1 MKKICLLVVLF
12 FMFIPLFAS
21 ITFKSRVSFDTEE
34 MIKKAF
40 TEAIGNRKDIDITI
54 DKINLTDSD
63 ISFLINYKEKS
74 IEFSSPISLFQ
85 SELNNLFYYEEELY
99 WGGEQL
105 DYIYSSSFSSVSLIK
120 AKKGDIYSLRNNEG
134 KKEALFVV
142 SSLYDD
148 ATVLRALYQKDPK
161 VGMGLKKENNFSFS
175 LNAFSNIKFSDYGAI
190 FNIYY
195 STFTF
200 PFVPYFSVIYRSV
213 GEAKVI
219 PVLGLKSEFVFST
232 VWADVPFIR
241 NMKLSGEVGLGLS
254 LSKKTQLLGT
264 YSVTLSATLSPN
276 IDIAAGL
283 LNIDGTKYILLSLGG
298 RI

>member
-1 MKKICLLVVLF
+1 MKKICLLIVLF
-12 FMFIPLFAS
+12 SIVIPLFAS

-40 TEAIGNRKDIDITI
+40 NEAIGNRKDIDITI

-63 ISFLINYKEKS
+63 ISFLINYGEKS
-74 IEFSSPISLFQ
+74 IEFSSPTSLFQ
-85 SELNNLFYYEEELY
+85 SEVNNLFYYEEELY
-99 WGGEQL
+99 LGGEQL
-105 DYIYSSSFSSVSLIK
+105 DYIYSSSFSSVSLLK

-148 ATVLRALYQKDPK
+148 ATVLRALYQKNPK
-161 VGMGLKKENNFSFS
+161 VGMRLKKENNFSFS
-175 LNAFSNIKFSDYGAI
+175 LNAFSNIKFSDYGAM

-213 GEAKVI
+213 GEAKII
-219 PVLGLKSEFVFST
+219 PALGLKSEFVFST
-232 VWADVPFIR
+232 VWSDVPFIR

-264 YSVTLSATLSPN
+264 YSVTLSAALSPN

-283 LNIDGTKYILLSLGG
+283 LNVDGTKYILLSLGG

>member
-1 MKKICLLVVLF
+1 
-12 FMFIPLFAS
+12 MFIPLFAS

-175 LNAFSNIKFSDYGAI
+175 LNAFSNIKFSDYGAM

-232 VWADVPFIR
+232 VWADFPFIR